1 MTTDGLFKTS
11 NYTAMIPA
19 TNKKNCERYLG
30 NRGIS
35 EAVKRCAY
43 FDGLWFIIFDNCP
56 QDVEVSFAGGI
67 YECYADYPAK
77 GFAWTPA
84 NFKAIKNNL
93 SKS

>member
-1 MTTDGLFKTS
+1 
-11 NYTAMIPA
+11 MIPA

-30 NRGIS
+30 NRGIC

-84 NFKAIKNNL
+84 NFKDIKNNL